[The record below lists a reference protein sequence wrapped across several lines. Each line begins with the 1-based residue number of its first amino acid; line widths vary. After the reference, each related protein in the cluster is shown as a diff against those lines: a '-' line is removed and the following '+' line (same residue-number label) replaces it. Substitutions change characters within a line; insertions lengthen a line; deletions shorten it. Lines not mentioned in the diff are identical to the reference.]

1 MISRGSD
8 TFLWIGSSKA
18 IDIGAFMA
26 LSQFDITVLVPAL
39 AYSSAFLISSFISSS
54 LYMSMRLLMPVHA
67 PLCPICTPSPFSVWV
82 TELPPGRVSMA
93 LVLIPAIAS
102 EALV

>member
-8 TFLWIGSSKA
+8 TISRFGSSKS

-39 AYSSAFLISSFISSS
+39 PKSSVFLISSSISSS
-54 LYMSMRLLMPVHA
+54 LYMSRRLLMPVHA

-82 TELPPGRVSMA
+82 TELPPGMVSMA
-93 LVLIPAIAS
+93 LVLILAIAS
-102 EALV
+102 EVLV

>member
-8 TFLWIGSSKA
+8 TFLRIGSSKA

-54 LYMSMRLLMPVHA
+54 
-67 PLCPICTPSPFSVWV
+67 
-82 TELPPGRVSMA
+82 
-93 LVLIPAIAS
+93 
-102 EALV
+102 